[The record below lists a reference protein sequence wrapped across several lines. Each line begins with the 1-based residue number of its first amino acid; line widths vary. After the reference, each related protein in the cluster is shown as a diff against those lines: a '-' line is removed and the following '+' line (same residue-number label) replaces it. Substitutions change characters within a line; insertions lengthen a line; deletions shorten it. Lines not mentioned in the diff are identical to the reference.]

1 MLEAVVITEM
11 DRSYL
16 RNVRTHDPKGFSFFF
31 FFILNWATNPLVVGS
46 RLKKKRLPIPV
57 EFRAKRWDQPYSQ
70 LPLNRNLSRWNGHLD
85 SLLLLVDFQH
95 DGISQRPMQ
104 VLAPKV
110 SI

>member
-16 RNVRTHDPKGFSFFF
+16 RNVRTHGPKGFSFFF

-46 RLKKKRLPIPV
+46 RLKKRLPIPV

-70 LPLNRNLSRWNGHLD
+70 L
-85 SLLLLVDFQH
+85 LLTETSVAETV
-95 DGISQRPMQ
+95 I
-104 VLAPKV
+104 
-110 SI
+110 